1 MQSQFGYTAIVLIP
15 LLQTGERYGD
25 ESHMSKLLSQPL
37 QLLTA
42 TFWFGSRASGQRAAP
57 NKQKRVNMPWLD
69 SDIQTQIYTWE
80 WLCCRGALPHS
91 SIIGCRAPTYFLSGI
106 EPAASQCQT
115 LHSYNISW
123 IHYPWFFP
131 IPPSAWHVLN
141 SVHFAKV
148 NNVRELDFSC
158 WGYIGFCVQFGQV
171 HLGWQYNPPS
181 EILRYRLHGY
191 KLSSQVYGWRLKV
204 SDSLRDV
211 V

>member
-1 MQSQFGYTAIVLIP
+1 MTWLRHSNTNLHLGVTVLPRCITTLLYYWLQS
-15 LLQTGERYGD
+15 
-25 ESHMSKLLSQPL
+25 
-37 QLLTA
+37 
-42 TFWFGSRASGQRAAP
+42 
-57 NKQKRVNMPWLD
+57 
-69 SDIQTQIYTWE
+69 SDI
-80 WLCCRGALPHS
+80 LPKWNWAS
-91 SIIGCRAPTYFLSGI
+91 SLSMSNSAFL
-106 EPAASQCQT
+106 QHFLNT
-115 LHSYNISW
+115 LSMIFSNT
-123 IHYPWFFP
+123 PL
-131 IPPSAWHVLN
+131 SAWHVLN